1 MEDKCVN
8 SLCVL
13 DFCFSNRGAKP
24 NRWERDGE
32 DIENGKLWWK
42 GFQERGRA
50 ITKAQRK
57 EKRCFKLS
65 QPLFPM
71 ISIIFPTP
79 SQSYSEDLH
88 NGT

>member
-1 MEDKCVN
+1 MEDKCVK

-13 DFCFSNRGAKP
+13 DFRFSNTGAKP
-24 NRWERDGE
+24 NSQERDGE

-42 GFQERGRA
+42 GFQDRGRA

-57 EKRCFKLS
+57 ERRWFKLS

-71 ISIIFPTP
+71 IGIIFPTP
-79 SQSYSEDLH
+79 SQNYSEDLH
-88 NGT
+88 SGT